1 MIRYNVSHINRNGD
15 RVLFG
20 PNQGRHFS
28 DTRAEKEAWLQACLE
43 NTGEDILAH
52 LCGEQSRGTF
62 RVDPF
67 DCYENGD
74 AVGIYV
80 KEHDETKAIKSLKVT
95 VEYTYPNGDK
105 VELVP
110 VNWQAAPGVSA
121 HFDMS
126 YHRPIRYE
134 DYPAQRRVVPT
145 GEDSFKMSA
154 SRLGPPQL
162 GTKKSTP

>member
-1 MIRYNVSHINRNGD
+1 MIRYNVSYINKDGD

-43 NTGEDILAH
+43 NTGEDILVH
-52 LCGEQSRGTF
+52 ICGNQSRGTF

-80 KEHDETKAIKSLKVT
+80 KEHDDSQAITSLKIT
-95 VEYTYPNGDK
+95 VEYTYQNGDK
-105 VELVP
+105 AELIP
-110 VNWQAAPGVSA
+110 VNWQVAPGVSVD
-121 HFDMS
+121 FS
-126 YHRPIRYE
+126 WRYHRPIMHE
-134 DYPAQRRVVPT
+134 DSEAGRRVFPT
-145 GEDSFKMSA
+145 GEDSFKLFA
-154 SRLGPPQL
+154 SRFGPPQL
-162 GTKKSTP
+162 STKKSTP